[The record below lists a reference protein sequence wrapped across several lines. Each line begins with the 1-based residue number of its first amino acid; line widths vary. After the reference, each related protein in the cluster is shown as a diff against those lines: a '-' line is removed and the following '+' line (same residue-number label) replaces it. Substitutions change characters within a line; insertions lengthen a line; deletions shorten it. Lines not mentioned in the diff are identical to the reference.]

1 MDYSHSQW
9 IMFFFCYSVL
19 GWIWEV
25 CYEGVKQHFFINRGF
40 LHGPYLPIYG
50 IGAIIILQIT
60 LPHYEHKFIVFVLG
74 MLSAS
79 ILEFLTGFLL
89 DRFFHLRLWDYRNCF
104 ANVGGY
110 ICAEC
115 SIVWGLFALFLVY
128 FLHPEIEK
136 AISALSPKLL
146 DWSAMVLTVI
156 FTYDFADSFKNASG
170 VKTLLKDI
178 HANNSV
184 MDKLSDDINNFIG
197 KLAFASDELKQN
209 LGNVVLEKEK
219 PCFDVRETLSK
230 KARMMTA
237 IAKHRG
243 NLLNLVNY
251 LNQKADV
258 CLEHLEKL
266 KGKKIITANQFTVM
280 KDEINS
286 FKRHLKIAEWNMAAL
301 TEKDY
306 KTAVKLIARNPGSF
320 SKQFPQEFDALRSLG
335 SHK

>member
-136 AISALSPKLL
+136 AVLSLNSTFL
-146 DWSAMVLTVI
+146 DWSAMAFTVI
-156 FTYDFADSFKNASG
+156 FTYDFADSFKNARG
-170 VKTLLKDI
+170 IKALLKDI
-178 HANNSV
+178 HVNNSV
-184 MDKLSDDINNFIG
+184 IDKLSKDINNFIE
-197 KLAFASDELKQN
+197 KLTYASDELKQN
-209 LGNVVLEKEK
+209 LDNTLSEREK
-219 PCFDVRETLSK
+219 PCNVVREKLSN

-237 IAKHRG
+237 IAEHRG
-243 NLLNLVNY
+243 DLLDLVDY
-251 LNQKADV
+251 LNQKADA
-258 CLEHLEKL
+258 CLEHLVKL
-266 KGKKIITANQFTVM
+266 KGKNIITINQFTAM
-280 KDEINS
+280 KEEINI
-286 FKRHLKIAEWNMAAL
+286 FKQHLKIAEWNMAAL

-306 KTAVKLIARNPGSF
+306 QTAVKLIARNPGSF
-320 SKQFPQEFDALRSLG
+320 SKQFPQEFDVLRALCDR
-335 SHK
+335 K